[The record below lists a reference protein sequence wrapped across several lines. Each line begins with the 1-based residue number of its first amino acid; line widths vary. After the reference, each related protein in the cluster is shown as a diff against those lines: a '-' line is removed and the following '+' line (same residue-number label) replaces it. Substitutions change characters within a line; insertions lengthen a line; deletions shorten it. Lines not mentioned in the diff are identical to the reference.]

1 MEAPNKA
8 KYYEREELN
17 VEPIR
22 EIAQE
27 VLSEVSRVI
36 VGYGEILQQLFIALL
51 VNGHVLLEGVPGLG
65 KTVMAKTFAKTL
77 GISFRRVQFTPD
89 LLPSDITGTKIFDQ
103 NEGAFVL
110 QKGPFFANIVLADEI
125 NRSAPKTQAALLEAM
140 AERQITIEGE
150 TLPLEKPFMVVA
162 TENPVEMEGTYPLP
176 EAQIDRFLFKLW
188 LDYPEQEDEVEILK
202 RQIIYK
208 NRFKSGKMP
217 TSKKYLSNK
226 MTTMQTISISP
237 ALKEWVQRYIR
248 INNKESPEDERYKS
262 ISAFYRYILENA
274 IKILES
280 GKTLDDLKDYDD
292 KEFNDMLKTYL
303 REKLPSIRILQAFN
317 GFEAGRDI
325 AEVKPSIVIL
335 DIDLPGLDGT
345 QLCAQIKND
354 TSFGKPAVISVT
366 GLDDSHVKK
375 FLALQ
380 TKINIYL
387 Q

>member
-110 QKGPFFANIVLADEI
+110 QKGPLFANIVLADEI

-150 TLPLEKPFMVVA
+150 TLPLDKPFMVVA

-176 EAQIDRFLFKLW
+176 EAQLDRFIMKVW
-188 LDYPEQEDEVEILK
+188 LDYPSQEEEVDIMRRQISGESPSVTAVTSGEEILAAQK
-202 RQIIYK
+202 LMNMVYIDDRI
-208 NRFKSGKMP
+208 
-217 TSKKYLSNK
+217 
-226 MTTMQTISISP
+226 
-237 ALKEWVQRYIR
+237 LKYIR
-248 INNKESPEDERYKS
+248 DIV
-262 ISAFYRYILENA
+262 
-274 IKILES
+274 
-280 GKTLDDLKDYDD
+280 
-292 KEFNDMLKTYL
+292 LKTRNHPQIALGCGPRASLVLMKCSKARAAILGRVYVTPDDVRAL
-303 REKLPSIRILQAFN
+303 IMSALNHRILLKP
-317 GFEAGRDI
+317 EA
-325 AEVKPSIVIL
+325 EL
-335 DIDLPGLDGT
+335 EGLDVKSV
-345 QLCAQIKND
+345 LKNIVED
-354 TSFGKPAVISVT
+354 IPIP
-366 GLDDSHVKK
+366 
-375 FLALQ
+375 
-380 TKINIYL
+380 I
-387 Q
+387 

>member
-110 QKGPFFANIVLADEI
+110 QKGPLFANIVLADEI

-150 TLPLEKPFMVVA
+150 TLLLDKPFMVVA

-176 EAQIDRFLFKLW
+176 EAQLDRFIMKVW
-188 LDYPEQEDEVEILK
+188 LDYPSQEEEVDIMRRQISGESPSVTAITSGEELLAAQKLMNMVYIDDRILK
-202 RQIIYK
+202 YIRDIVLKTRNHPQIALGCGPRASLVLMK
-208 NRFKSGKMP
+208 C
-217 TSKKYLSNK
+217 SKARAAILGRVYVTPDDVRALI
-226 MTTMQTISISP
+226 MP
-237 ALKEWVQRYIR
+237 AL
-248 INNKESPEDERYKS
+248 NH
-262 ISAFYRYILENA
+262 
-274 IKILES
+274 
-280 GKTLDDLKDYDD
+280 
-292 KEFNDMLKTYL
+292 
-303 REKLPSIRILQAFN
+303 RILL
-317 GFEAGRDI
+317 
-325 AEVKPSIVIL
+325 KPETEL
-335 DIDLPGLDGT
+335 EGLDVKSV
-345 QLCAQIKND
+345 LKNIVED
-354 TSFGKPAVISVT
+354 IPIP
-366 GLDDSHVKK
+366 
-375 FLALQ
+375 
-380 TKINIYL
+380 I
-387 Q
+387 